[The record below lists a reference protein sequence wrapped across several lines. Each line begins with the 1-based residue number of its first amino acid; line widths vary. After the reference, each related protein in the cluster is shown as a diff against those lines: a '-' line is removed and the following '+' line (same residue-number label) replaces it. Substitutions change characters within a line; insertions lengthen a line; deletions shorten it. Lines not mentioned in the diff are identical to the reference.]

1 VGTGFALPSLQ
12 PHNSHHPTP
21 PLRYLTNPL
30 PTIPR
35 LRYADGAAR
44 NGTGAV
50 RTGPLM
56 LQHFNEYGYQG
67 VFFALIAAGFGF
79 PIPEELPVIT
89 AGVLVGHEDTTLKWY
104 IMLPVVMAGVV
115 LGDGILYAIGRIWG
129 HKLLDLRWVQ
139 RNFVPPEKRH
149 EIEKNIADK
158 GIMVLLG
165 ARLLP
170 GIRTPI
176 FIMAGVLRVPVG
188 RFLFADLIYAI
199 PLVNVLFWLSYM
211 LTDQMLVLFNKVN
224 EYRSL
229 VAVAILSG
237 VAGALVQKYILSR
250 HVSTGEPPHVPK
262 IISKPA
268 GAVAHAIE
276 SAVEKVT
283 GRHHQNEKEAADRGH
298 EVGGKRPETGD
309 RRPDADSATAAP
321 TASADGAAR
330 RASD

>member
-1 VGTGFALPSLQ
+1 
-12 PHNSHHPTP
+12 
-21 PLRYLTNPL
+21 
-30 PTIPR
+30 
-35 LRYADGAAR
+35 
-44 NGTGAV
+44 
-50 RTGPLM
+50 M
-56 LQHFNEYGYQG
+56 LDHFNQFGYLG
-67 VFFALIAAGFGF
+67 VFVALIAAGFGF

-89 AGVLVGHEDTTLKWY
+89 AGILVGHADTNLVWY

-115 LGDGILYAIGRIWG
+115 IGDGILYAIGRIWG
-129 HKLLDLRWVQ
+129 HRLLDIKWVQ

-149 EIEKNIADK
+149 EIEKNFAER

-176 FIMAGVLRVPVG
+176 FIMAGVLRVPSG
-188 RFLFADLIYAI
+188 RFLLADLIYAI

-224 EYRSL
+224 EYRPL
-229 VAVAILSG
+229 VVVAILSG
-237 VAGALVQKYILSR
+237 IAGALIQRYIISR
-250 HVSTGEPPHVPK
+250 HVSTGEQPHVPM

-283 GRHHQNEKEAADRGH
+283 GRHHEKDEAEAGQHNSGSPLDSAKS
-298 EVGGKRPETGD
+298 EVGTSPPPISSPVT
-309 RRPDADSATAAP
+309 PQP
-321 TASADGAAR
+321 
-330 RASD
+330 